1 MIEDKGISEG
11 LPPDEPRPF
20 DEEEDDLREIREAVA
35 EWRAGDEGLPLK
47 DAFNEI
53 RASSRGTD

>member
-11 LPPDEPRPF
+11 LPPDEPRAF
-20 DEEEDDLREIREAVA
+20 DEEEDDLRAVREAVA

-53 RASSRGTD
+53 RAGR